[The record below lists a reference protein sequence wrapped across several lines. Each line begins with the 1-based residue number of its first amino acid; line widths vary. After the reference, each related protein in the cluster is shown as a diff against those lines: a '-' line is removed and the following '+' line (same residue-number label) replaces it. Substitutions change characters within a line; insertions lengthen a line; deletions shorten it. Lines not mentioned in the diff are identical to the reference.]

1 MFGPSVYFARD
12 FCRRYHRPA
21 GIVRAVCGRIDL
33 LCTARKDSRLLCSS
47 KASSETPNETLRSKP
62 LIPALGEMPG
72 KQHSPTLNHRFSWK
86 RTFGFGSAVV
96 IVVGSIA
103 CCYYYKNDLLD
114 IYRSWWA
121 WKGDASRESGPR
133 APSQVRYLLVGGGT
147 ASFAAAR
154 AIRGLDEEARVLIV
168 TDESHIPYMRPPLS
182 KELWFDKDRT
192 LARRL
197 RFKQWNG
204 RERTI
209 FFEHEQFF
217 VEPLQLEAT
226 EHGGVS
232 VLKNSR
238 VVRLRPAEHVA
249 ELADGQ
255 RIVYEKC
262 LIATGGR
269 PKQLP
274 AFEHICNGQ
283 VTLFRGVDDF
293 LNLETVLDRKP
304 SATVA
309 VVGGGFLGCELAC
322 ALAKRGATSGLTV
335 LQLFP
340 ESGCMAKVL
349 PQYLSQWSTKKM
361 NELGVKTMAGAT
373 ITGAQLDRHGQVKI
387 QLLDGQTITADHVV
401 VAVGLEP
408 NVELAES
415 SELELDPQ
423 LGGFLCDAE
432 LRCRS
437 DIWVAGDCCSF
448 YDVKLGR
455 RRVEHHDHAVV
466 SGRLAGENMAGSA
479 KAYTHQSMF
488 WSDLGPDV
496 GYEAIGLVD
505 SNLPTV
511 AIFAKASQEDTPK
524 AVVEETGQSIRSETE
539 AAAALAE
546 PPAKPAEADTVN
558 QSQTSTEDDYGK
570 GVVFYLR
577 GKRIV
582 GILLWNVFNRMPIA
596 RKLLQEGAEHH
607 DFSEVAKLFNL
618 YGSITD
624 NQ

>member
-1 MFGPSVYFARD
+1 MSGPSVCFARY
-12 FCRRYHRPA
+12 FCRQYHRPA
-21 GIVRAVCGRIDL
+21 GIVQAVCGRIDV
-33 LCTARKDSRLLCSS
+33 LCTVRKGNRLLCSS
-47 KASSETPNETLRSKP
+47 KASSETPNETSRSKP
-62 LIPALGEMPG
+62 LIPALGDMPG
-72 KQHSPTLNHRFSWK
+72 NQHSPPLDYRFSWK
-86 RTFGFGSAVV
+86 RAFGFGSAVV
-96 IVVGSIA
+96 IAVGSIA
-103 CCYYYKNDLLD
+103 CCYYYKNELLD
-114 IYRSWWA
+114 IYQGWRT
-121 WKGDASRESGPR
+121 WKGDASRAAGPR

-147 ASFAAAR
+147 ASFSAAR

-168 TDESHIPYMRPPLS
+168 TDESYIPYMRPPLS
-182 KELWFDKDRT
+182 KELWFDNDRT

-274 AFEHICNGQ
+274 AFEHICNGH

-293 LNLETVLDRKP
+293 LNLEAVLERKP

-349 PQYLSQWSTKKM
+349 PEYLSQWSTKKM
-361 NELGVKTMAGAT
+361 NELGVKTTAGAT
-373 ITGAQLDRHGQVKI
+373 ITGAELDRHGQVKI

-466 SGRLAGENMAGSA
+466 SGRLAGENMTGSA

-505 SNLPTV
+505 SSLPTV

-524 AVVEETGQSIRSETE
+524 AVVEATGHSIRSETE
-539 AAAALAE
+539 AAAALE
-546 PPAKPAEADTVN
+546 VPPAKSAEVDTVN
-558 QSQTSTEDDYGK
+558 QSQTSTDDDYGK